1 MGYGLLFALLTA
13 ATVFFAVSIFFGARG
28 MKSAGAIL
36 TSIGAIPLVLGIF
49 VYCGIWF
56 FVIPCVFLGWCSVL
70 HNFLGVH

>member
-36 TSIGAIPLVLGIF
+36 TSIGAIPLVLGYRKWRFQRPSAHQTIA
-49 VYCGIWF
+49 
-56 FVIPCVFLGWCSVL
+56 PCF
-70 HNFLGVH
+70 